1 MKSNPLGVTKGE
13 PARKQTP
20 YGRNRQTVV
29 RARREVGYSLLP
41 SQVAFHK
48 STARFKGFSGPVGSG
63 KSHALCHEA
72 IKLSYLNPGRTGV
85 IGAPTYP
92 MLRDATMTTFFELC
106 EQSKVPFTLNKAT
119 TTVTMDDWQSRI
131 LFRSLEEYERLRG
144 SNLAW
149 FGVDEMT
156 YTQEAAWIRLEA
168 RLRDPG
174 AKRLCG
180 FGVWT
185 PKGFDWVYRRFRAER
200 VKGYRLVEAVPLE
213 NKHLLRETPDYYER
227 LKESYD
233 DNFYR
238 QEALGEYLNLQAGRV
253 YYAFER
259 EVHIERIGIDANE
272 VLLWSWDFNINPMS
286 SVFCQERD
294 GKISVVDEI
303 VLPTSSTPEVCEEF
317 LRRYGGHRAGL
328 KVYGDASGGNTHTV
342 TGTSDYD
349 LIRGFLA
356 RNQQLK
362 GEMLVPRSN
371 PPVRSRIN
379 AVNSYLRNARGAQR
393 LSVSGKCREL
403 IKDLEQVCYK
413 PESGQIDKGRDSR
426 RTHLSDALGYLLWQ
440 RSNVLGH
447 VGERSGR
454 LI

>member
-1 MKSNPLGVTKGE
+1 
-13 PARKQTP
+13 
-20 YGRNRQTVV
+20 
-29 RARREVGYSLLP
+29 
-41 SQVAFHK
+41 
-48 STARFKGFSGPVGSG
+48 
-63 KSHALCHEA
+63 
-72 IKLSYLNPGRTGV
+72 
-85 IGAPTYP
+85 
-92 MLRDATMTTFFELC
+92 MTTFFEMC

-119 TTVTMDDWQSRI
+119 TTVTMDDWESRI

-156 YTQEAAWIRLEA
+156 YTQEGAWIRLEA

-180 FGVWT
+180 FGAWT

-213 NKHLLRETPDYYER
+213 NKHLLQETPDYYDR

-238 QEALGEYLNLQAGRV
+238 QEALGEYLNLQAGQV

-259 EVHIERIGIDANE
+259 GVHVERIGIDANE

-286 SVFCQERD
+286 SVFCQERE

-328 KVYGDASGGNTHTV
+328 EIYGDASGGNTHTV

-349 LIRGFLA
+349 LIRKFLA

-379 AVNSYLRNARGAQR
+379 AVNAYLRNGRGDQR

-413 PESGQIDKGRDSR
+413 PDSGQIDKGRDSH

-440 RSNVLGH
+440 RSNTLGR
-447 VGERSGR
+447 VGERGDR
-454 LI
+454 LV